1 MQKLPLPIAGVAL
14 AFLTWG
20 NILKEISSVMYIFCG
35 IIASLILILIII
47 KLFTSA
53 KLVRLEL
60 TNPIIVSSSATFPM
74 VLIVFSTY
82 LLFLNENFAKFIWFI
97 GLVLHFILL
106 IFIINNFVRR
116 YTWEGFCATYFIPF
130 VGFVVTSVTA
140 PVFAMLTLGKI
151 LFYLGFV
158 FFAIL
163 LLPVIYRIFVIK
175 KMSIFLQPTNMIIA
189 APANLCLAGYLSSF
203 LNPSVE
209 VVGVLLSLSLVSTF
223 SGYYFFIRM
232 NHQIFFPTFSA
243 ATFPFAISALA
254 TKKAAEFF
262 IIQGYS
268 FSKIIT
274 VIANIQIILAIF
286 LCIYILIRYSLF
298 LLIKEEKQD
307 ETFV

>member
-130 VGFVVTSVTA
+130 VA
-140 PVFAMLTLGKI
+140 
-151 LFYLGFV
+151 
-158 FFAIL
+158 
-163 LLPVIYRIFVIK
+163 
-175 KMSIFLQPTNMIIA
+175 
-189 APANLCLAGYLSSF
+189 
-203 LNPSVE
+203 
-209 VVGVLLSLSLVSTF
+209 LLSLV
-223 SGYYFFIRM
+223 
-232 NHQIFFPTFSA
+232 
-243 ATFPFAISALA
+243 
-254 TKKAAEFF
+254 
-262 IIQGYS
+262 
-268 FSKIIT
+268 
-274 VIANIQIILAIF
+274 
-286 LCIYILIRYSLF
+286 
-298 LLIKEEKQD
+298 
-307 ETFV
+307 

>member
-1 MQKLPLPIAGVAL
+1 
-14 AFLTWG
+14 
-20 NILKEISSVMYIFCG
+20 
-35 IIASLILILIII
+35 
-47 KLFTSA
+47 
-53 KLVRLEL
+53 
-60 TNPIIVSSSATFPM
+60 
-74 VLIVFSTY
+74 
-82 LLFLNENFAKFIWFI
+82 
-97 GLVLHFILL
+97 
-106 IFIINNFVRR
+106 
-116 YTWEGFCATYFIPF
+116 
-130 VGFVVTSVTA
+130 
-140 PVFAMLTLGKI
+140 
-151 LFYLGFV
+151 
-158 FFAIL
+158 
-163 LLPVIYRIFVIK
+163 
-175 KMSIFLQPTNMIIA
+175 MSIFLQPTNMIIA

>member
-35 IIASLILILIII
+35 IIASLILALIII

-60 TNPIIVSSSATFPM
+60 TNPIIATSFATFPM
-74 VLIVFSTY
+74 ALIVFSTY
-82 LLFLNENFAKFIWFI
+82 LIFLNENFAKFVWLT
-97 GLVLHFILL
+97 GLALHFILL
-106 IFIINNFVRR
+106 IFILNTFVRSF
-116 YTWEGFCATYFIPF
+116 TWEGFCATYFIPF
-130 VGFVVTSVTA
+130 VGFVVASVTA
-140 PVFAMLTLGKI
+140 SVFAMLTLGKI
-151 LFYLGFV
+151 LFYLGLV

-163 LLPVIYRIFVIK
+163 LLPVLYRIFVIK
-175 KMSIFLQPTNMIIA
+175 KMSIWLQPTNMIIA

-203 LNPSVE
+203 LNPSVGI
-209 VVGVLLSLSLVSTF
+209 VSVLLGLSLMSTF
-223 SGYYFFIRM
+223 SGYYFFMRM
-232 NHQIFFPTFSA
+232 KQQIFFPTFSA

-268 FSKIIT
+268 FSKIFA
-274 VIANIQIILAIF
+274 VIADIQLILAIF
-286 LCIYILIRYSLF
+286 LCIYILIRYSRFLF
-298 LLIKEEKQD
+298 IKEEKQD